1 MCDFSNSFN
10 RRFVMKLKNRS
21 VRIAVCCVVG
31 LVGGMSL
38 VAAPKPSGS
47 MLPSDTLAV
56 LTIPHFPD
64 AKKAFLSDP
73 YVRLFGDPSMKA
85 YTDKIKTTF
94 EQNVLGGLEKQ
105 LGIKLSEYTGLM
117 NGQLTLAFFVN
128 APDGG
133 RRPSFDLML
142 ALDAG
147 DKGDQLREKLAD
159 VRKRFSDAGQPLK
172 PITIRNQTF
181 FRIKSD
187 GAKEGNDR
195 APQGVPNEL
204 FMGQVDSFLMI
215 SSSAAVMQ
223 KTLAS
228 GTDGAVT
235 SLAENPSFK
244 KIFTNRLKGSYG
256 YGWVNFAEVYKLIV
270 PQVKAMDRQFA
281 GNANPLIPKPS
292 AVLDALGL
300 GALKGL
306 SFNLKDVPKGSIVEF
321 TMSVPEKGRQ
331 GVFELLALEKKDSL
345 PMNRIPEDVISFS
358 RTRVD
363 LAKFWSGLE
372 GMVGEL
378 APPVMG
384 FVELFLGGLG
394 KDRDPNFDFRES
406 FFGNL
411 GDDIITV
418 GLPPRSSKLEDLA
431 NPPSLTLLGSPNPK
445 RLAEGLV
452 VATGLIPSGG
462 NVLSEREFL
471 GRTIYSF
478 TIPGLA
484 LPGAGGPGQDPAAG
498 AGFYMAPDDGYLV
511 FSMDERTI
519 EEYLRGPSSSQKP
532 LRRIAGLSQA
542 TQALGEDQLTSFRYD
557 NAAEIVKKLWELGR
571 ENPDLLTGGLGAAA
585 LAAPQPFGGLD
596 ELADFSS
603 LPPFDRVAKYFHYS
617 VGGSSSDADHLNYRW
632 FRPSP
637 PKLK

>member
-1 MCDFSNSFN
+1 
-10 RRFVMKLKNRS
+10 MKLNNS
-21 VRIAVCCVVG
+21 WVRFAVCCLGGIVV
-31 LVGGMSL
+31 VSSL
-38 VAAPKPSGS
+38 FAAPKPPGS

-64 AKKAFLSDP
+64 AKTAFLGDP
-73 YVRLFGDPSMKA
+73 YVRLFDDPSMKA

-94 EQNVLGGLEKQ
+94 EQNVVGGLEKQ
-105 LGIKLSEYTGLM
+105 LGIKLSEYTDLM
-117 NGQLTLAFFVN
+117 NGQLTLAFFMN
-128 APDGG
+128 APDGAK
-133 RRPSFDLML
+133 RPSFDLML

-147 DKGDQLREKLAD
+147 DKSEQLRLKLAD
-159 VRKRFSDAGQPLK
+159 VRKRFADAGQTLQ
-172 PITIRNQTF
+172 PITIRNQAF
-181 FRIKSD
+181 YRIKASGGETGKGRASG
-187 GAKEGNDR
+187 GA
-195 APQGVPNEL
+195 PNEL

-223 KTLAS
+223 KILAS
-228 GTDGAVT
+228 ASDGGAP

-244 KIFTNRLKGSYG
+244 KIFARRLKGSYG
-256 YGWVNFAEVYKLIV
+256 YGWINFSEVYKMIV
-270 PQVKAMDRQFA
+270 PQVEAMDRQFA
-281 GNANPLIPKPS
+281 GNANPLIPKPT

-300 GALKGL
+300 DALEGL
-306 SFNLKDVPKGSIVEF
+306 SFNLKELPKGSMIEF
-321 TMSVPEKGRQ
+321 TMSVPEKGRT
-331 GVFELLALEKKDSL
+331 GLFELLALEKKDSL
-345 PMNRIPEDVISFS
+345 PMNRIPEDVVSFN
-358 RTRVD
+358 RTRIN

-406 FFGNL
+406 FFENL

-418 GLPPRSSKLEDLA
+418 GLPPRSSKLEDVA
-431 NPPSLTLLGSPNPK
+431 NPPSLTLLGSPDPK

-484 LPGAGGPGQDPAAG
+484 LPGAGQDPAAG

-511 FSMDERTI
+511 FSMDEQTV

-542 TQALGEDQLTSFRYD
+542 TQALGEEQLTSFRYD

-571 ENPDLLTGGLGAAA
+571 ENPELLSGGLGAAA
-585 LAAPQPFGGLD
+585 LAAPLPFKGLD
-596 ELADFSS
+596 ELTDFSS
-603 LPPFDRVAKYFHYS
+603 LPRFDRVSKYFHYS
-617 VGGSSSDADHLNYRW
+617 VGGSSSDTEHLNYRW

-637 PKLK
+637 PNLK